1 MAHKQEINFTGL
13 FMNKDIPDMILDG
26 SVEFAAVDIE
36 SGDILYRLSENT
48 ETSKEDYFFY
58 DQLKEFF
65 GNKITE
71 SEDKNE

>member
-1 MAHKQEINFTGL
+1 
-13 FMNKDIPDMILDG
+13 MNKDIPDMILDG

-58 DQLKEFF
+58 CILKF
-65 GNKITE
+65 
-71 SEDKNE
+71 